1 MFAYMCTQLG
11 HGDMCNCRGTQ
22 GLSTK
27 RTNMTA
33 TTPSMYVCMYV
44 CLHLCTQLGQAS
56 TGPWLCEKDS
66 VAK

>member
-33 TTPSMYVCMYV
+33 TTPSMYVCMHV
-44 CLHLCTQLGQAS
+44 CMS
-56 TGPWLCEKDS
+56 TFMYAAGPG
-66 VAK
+66 VNRPMAM